1 VKDALAGWDP
11 SQGATG
17 FFAPAKV
24 PNRRNWVWQQVPI
37 VQIGNHLFFKAQID

>member
-1 VKDALAGWDP
+1 VWDALVGWDP

-24 PNRRNWVWQQVPI
+24 SNRSNWVWKQVHL
-37 VQIGNHLFFKAQID
+37 VQIGNHLFFRSQID